1 VRDEYWIWQSTMF
14 AFRRIFFSS
23 YLPARRFAGSI
34 TLALGVAFAG
44 GALASPVS
52 MLDDDGD
59 SWAVAAQAPALVAAD
74 RSTVRPITELPDIAG
89 GVGSAFDHDQ
99 SASSGE
105 PASKPGLLAGAA
117 SGADQSGA
125 GGALR
130 DVLQSIVTLHQSDR
144 KLPAAQLKKT
154 QPPAGAM
161 QDPGMDELS
170 IDLRKLILDSEVAG
184 TMLRSV
190 VDIKSADANGA
201 TFSIFGL
208 GNFALDV
215 APDLHAAIVSELSSG
230 MGFRMSLTGDGRA
243 FEGYPQATVNSDS
256 LAGMPH
262 EHVNIVRVAWNWL
275 LEFLSSPVGA
285 LLSMSAAIAVFL
297 WICVKSVV
305 FLQRRASRYEHL

>member
-1 VRDEYWIWQSTMF
+1 MF
-14 AFRRIFFSS
+14 EFRRIFFPPN
-23 YLPARRFAGSI
+23 LPARRFAGLM
-34 TLALGVAFAG
+34 TLALSVTFATCAF
-44 GALASPVS
+44 ASPVS

-59 SWAVAAQAPALVAAD
+59 SWAVAAQAPALAATD
-74 RSTVRPITELPDIAG
+74 HSTVRPIAALPDAAG
-89 GVGSAFDHDQ
+89 GAGSSPGQAFDNAQ
-99 SASSGE
+99 SASSGDAG
-105 PASKPGLLAGAA
+105 PASRPGLLAHAA
-117 SGADQSGA
+117 SGSDQSVA
-125 GGALR
+125 GGTLR

-144 KLPAAQLKKT
+144 KPPAAPQLKKA

-170 IDLRKLILDSEVAG
+170 IDLRKLVLDSEVAG

-190 VDIKSADANGA
+190 VDIKSADTNGA

-243 FEGYPQATVNSDS
+243 YEGYPQATVNSDS
-256 LAGMPH
+256 LAGMPR

-285 LLSMSAAIAVFL
+285 LLSMSAAITLFL